1 MRLRLKVF
9 LATAATGALLAATAA
24 APASAAPIT
33 CPGGQSA
40 ERVNG
45 DWVCVNN
52 ADNPTGAGHHKGTGD
67 KI

>member
-9 LATAATGALLAATAA
+9 IATAATGALLATAA

-33 CPGGQSA
+33 CPSGQDPA
-40 ERVNG
+40 HVGG
-45 DWVCVNN
+45 DWFCQNGGG
-52 ADNPTGAGHHKGTGD
+52 NPSGAGHHKGTGD

>member
-1 MRLRLKVF
+1 MRRRVRLF
-9 LATAATGALLAATAA
+9 FATAA
-24 APASAAPIT
+24 AGGVLVATAAVPASAAPIT
-33 CPGGQSA
+33 CPGGQSP

-45 DWVCVNN
+45 EWVCVNN